1 MPEAMLFDASSEKLC
16 GNPGMKGLG
25 NIPCENPSGEVVYHR
40 VEVSPTAIEQPD
52 QRRVDMPDL
61 VRA

>member
-1 MPEAMLFDASSEKLC
+1 ME
-16 GNPGMKGLG
+16 GPGH
-25 NIPCENPSGEVVYHR
+25 IPCENPLGEVVDDR
-40 VEVSPTAIEQPD
+40 VQVSPTAIDQPD